1 MGPAEISRQI
11 PFEGPANVRFRRT
24 ERVPV
29 QNLFVHIPAKVDYGM
44 CALLALAER
53 GEPATAQVLAQSQGL
68 PPNIGAAEHLQDVW
82 VAVRAGLRRVLDTVT
97 LEDVIRGKLPRS
109 VAKLIEDPDAWAPRR

>member
-44 CALLALAER
+44 RALLALAER

-68 PPNIGAAEHLQDVW
+68 PP
-82 VAVRAGLRRVLDTVT
+82 
-97 LEDVIRGKLPRS
+97 KLPRS